1 MHCEPDQHL
10 SGAPTAS
17 HLQLLASDDAM
28 IKARGADVDREFLY
42 DAVFDQSCPQRRVY
56 QAGVASLV
64 SQAVSGYNVVI
75 AAYGQTG
82 SGML

>member
-1 MHCEPDQHL
+1 
-10 SGAPTAS
+10 
-17 HLQLLASDDAM
+17 LLASDDAVT
-28 IKARGADVDREFLY
+28 KARGIGVDREFLY
-42 DAVFDQSCPQRRVY
+42 DAVFDQNCPQRRVY

-82 SGML
+82 SGMM